1 MYKSKFKYHVFK
13 IDKVVYKE
21 GKTNKQPKG
30 LVKLKDLTATST
42 LLLDSATEAAF
53 AERVTGTLVLNRYT

>member
-1 MYKSKFKYHVFK
+1 M
-13 IDKVVYKE
+13 VYKE

-53 AERVTGTLVLNRYT
+53 AERATGTLVLNRYT